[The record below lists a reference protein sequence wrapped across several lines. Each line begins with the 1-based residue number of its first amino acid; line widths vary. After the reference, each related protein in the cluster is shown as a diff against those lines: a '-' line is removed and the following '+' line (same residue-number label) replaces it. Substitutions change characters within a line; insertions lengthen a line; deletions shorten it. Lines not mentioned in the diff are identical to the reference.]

1 MQVSMY
7 YNCNASNMLGREL
20 TDVRPPA
27 NFVKMFAHFYIN
39 KRGILFPVLF
49 SFFKVAFSIIPFN
62 NFNKKTV
69 KFVETITT
77 LTICFKKQI

>member
-27 NFVKMFAHFYIN
+27 NFVKMFAHLHKQTRNFIS
-39 KRGILFPVLF
+39 GFVLIF
-49 SFFKVAFSIIPFN
+49 QS
-62 NFNKKTV
+62 
-69 KFVETITT
+69 
-77 LTICFKKQI
+77 CFLYYSVQQH